1 MRSNYKKLGQFI
13 QQVDIRN
20 IENRKENLLG
30 VSTKKIFIES
40 IANTVGT
47 NFKKYKIVKQNQFTY
62 VPDTSRRGNKIG
74 IALLEHIKLGLV
86 SQAYTVF
93 EIIDKKQLLPE
104 YLMMWFRRPEFDR
117 YARYKSHGS
126 VREIFDWEEM
136 CEVEL
141 PVPSIEKQQE
151 IVDEYNTITNRIKL
165 NEQFNKKL
173 EETAQAIYKHW
184 FVDFE
189 FPNEDGKPY
198 KSSNGKMV
206 WNEELEK
213 DIPERWEIDKVEN
226 YIRYNYANFNIEDE
240 YETIEYLDTSN
251 ITNNKIEG
259 LHKLTIGIDKIPSR
273 AKRKV
278 THNDI
283 VYSTVRPNLKHFGII
298 KKPNDNMLVSTG
310 FIVIQRKNE
319 YVCIEL
325 IYMWL
330 TQKETIDY
338 LQSKAEMSV
347 ATYPSIKPEDIL
359 NIKTLIPKD
368 KTKLIKFKQLLS
380 PILNTQWKRN
390 EDNKQL
396 EKLRM
401 LLLSIIA
408 KG

>member
-273 AKRKV
+273 AK
-278 THNDI
+278 
-283 VYSTVRPNLKHFGII
+283 
-298 KKPNDNMLVSTG
+298 
-310 FIVIQRKNE
+310 
-319 YVCIEL
+319 
-325 IYMWL
+325 
-330 TQKETIDY
+330 
-338 LQSKAEMSV
+338 
-347 ATYPSIKPEDIL
+347 
-359 NIKTLIPKD
+359 
-368 KTKLIKFKQLLS
+368 
-380 PILNTQWKRN
+380 
-390 EDNKQL
+390 
-396 EKLRM
+396 
-401 LLLSIIA
+401 
-408 KG
+408 